1 MSSDRS
7 HSPSNAER
15 FLPIKLPC
23 SLRGEEHETDKENGS
38 KYSKIVIN
46 LPGIEGTT
54 VTRRNTFH
62 PTDAFHTP
70 MRPLQRPAV
79 TSPRGNK
86 TLNLVHSG
94 AARSPLVRL
103 QRLRELA
110 QQRLVRD
117 GPIEITG
124 QVSPLPHAAR
134 FSFVGSAG
142 SEDVAGRNVSFALEA
157 GADVA
162 SDRSNTL
169 LNGFSAA
176 SSGERAQ
183 EHVRSPV
190 ERMRDNAPVD
200 LSATLADAV
209 FSRPYVE
216 KLRQDHYDRIEEL
229 EGVLASK
236 TREIKGL
243 LDRCNELENSVADL
257 QDSVAQKQ
265 DRLNVAIDR
274 QAMLDEELR
283 FRAAEV
289 LSLQHEIA
297 RHERIRKDLE
307 DDVARLKKELAVAA
321 ATADGLQDESSQ
333 LRRANHELED
343 AVQEAEGRLALSK
356 AMVAAL
362 QEEKRALSES
372 LDSAAAGARS
382 LERDLSTAHTEL
394 SRAKE
399 DVAQLTATVAEKET
413 AQRTVNEKLL
423 LLIEETRNIHN
434 EMAMFEREYKQLE
447 AQLQEKSDQIDELQA
462 QATRLRAQVDALDR
476 LRVAAEAEIHTLRDS
491 VAELQLDK
499 RDLAAEADALRSQN
513 MEKDEIISGDTKKL
527 GELVVEI
534 DELKKQLAAKSRQH
548 ESERPSDMQAQQRI
562 SSLQQQIAL
571 AQEKTE
577 ERIQEVAEQLYHQY
591 SKKHEVKV
599 GQLKRKYEVRLEENK
614 AEMEA
619 QRRKI
624 ETLERLLLAESK
636 DKNHLL
642 MLLEDK
648 ELPRK

>member
-15 FLPIKLPC
+15 FLPIKLPR
-23 SLRGEEHETDKENGS
+23 SLRGEERETDKENGS

-86 TLNLVHSG
+86 TLNLVHS

-117 GPIEITG
+117 SPIDTTD
-124 QVSPLPHAAR
+124 QVSTLPHAAR
-134 FSFVGSAG
+134 FGFVGSAG

-190 ERMRDNAPVD
+190 ERMRGNAPVD
-200 LSATLADAV
+200 LSGTLADAV

-216 KLRQDHYDRIEEL
+216 KLRQDHYDRVEEL
-229 EGVLASK
+229 EGLLASK

-265 DRLNVAIDR
+265 NRLNVAIDR

-289 LSLQHEIA
+289 LSLKLEIA

-307 DDVARLKKELAVAA
+307 DDVARLKKEIAVAA

-356 AMVAAL
+356 AVVAAL

-413 AQRTVNEKLL
+413 AQRMANEKLL
-423 LLIEETRNIHN
+423 LFIEETGNIHN

-447 AQLQEKSDQIDELQA
+447 GQLQEKSDQIDELQA
-462 QATRLRAQVDALDR
+462 QETRLRAQVDALDR
-476 LRVAAEAEIHTLRDS
+476 LRVTAEAEIHTLRDS
-491 VAELQLDK
+491 VAQLQLDK
-499 RDLAAEADALRSQN
+499 RDLAAEADASRSQN